1 MELLEKKDLTLLVN
15 IAFALCLKGKV
26 FEGREIL
33 KLLKDAYPTLKA
45 AKVGIAFSNITVNEF
60 DKAREI
66 LDECLKEDPA
76 DQDVLALKAFS
87 YALEKNEDEVREIGK
102 SISEDHPSAFKLYQ
116 DALEILN
123 KEAS

>member
-33 KLLKDAYPTLKA
+33 KHLKEAEPSLMA
-45 AKVGIAFSNITVNEF
+45 AKVGIAFSHITVNEF
-60 DKAREI
+60 DKAREL
-66 LDECLKEDPA
+66 LDECLQEDPD

-87 YALEKNEDEVREIGK
+87 YALEKNEDEVKELGEK
-102 SISEDHPSAFKLYQ
+102 ISEDHPSAFKLYQ